1 MLNQTR
7 ALAVAGMIVLGSLAL
22 ACEENGS
29 YSSRP
34 NSGNAN
40 KPAGSQ
46 VTESD
51 RDFAIKAAMGG
62 KHEVELGRLAA
73 DRASDSDVKAF
84 ANRMIQDHSRAGDE
98 LTQTSS
104 RLGIK
109 APDEDDTS
117 FKQMVDRLSKL
128 KGVEFDRA
136 YMSDMVEDH
145 MKDLSEIESYAKGDN
160 NPELKAWAAK
170 TVPIVREHLQ
180 QAQSIAAKI
189 GAQKK

>member
-29 YSSRP
+29 YRSS
-34 NSGNAN
+34 SVN
-40 KPAGSQ
+40 KPVGPSQ

-51 RDFAIKAAMGG
+51 REFAIKATMGG
-62 KHEVELGRLAA
+62 KHEVDLGRLAA

-98 LTQTSS
+98 LTQTTS

-109 APDEDDTS
+109 APDEDEAS

-136 YMSDMVEDH
+136 YMSEMVDNH

-160 NPELKAWAAK
+160 NSELKTWAAK

>member
-7 ALAVAGMIVLGSLAL
+7 VLAVAGMIVLGSLAL

-29 YSSRP
+29 YRSS
-34 NSGNAN
+34 SVNAN
-40 KPAGSQ
+40 KPVGPSQ

-51 RDFAIKAAMGG
+51 REFAIKAAMGG

-98 LTQTSS
+98 LTQTTS

-109 APDEDDTS
+109 APDGDEAS

-136 YMSDMVEDH
+136 YMSEMVDDH

-160 NPELKAWAAK
+160 NSELKAWAAK

-180 QAQSIAAKI
+180 QAQSITAKI
-189 GAQKK
+189 GGQKK

>member
-1 MLNQTR
+1 MRNQTR

-29 YSSRP
+29 YHSS
-34 NSGNAN
+34 SVNAN
-40 KPAGSQ
+40 KAAGPSQ

-51 RDFAIKAAMGG
+51 REFATKAAMGG

-98 LTQTSS
+98 LMQTTS

-109 APDEDDTS
+109 AADEDEAP
-117 FKQMVDRLSKL
+117 FKEMVDRLSKL
-128 KGVEFDRA
+128 KGAEFDRA

-170 TVPIVREHLQ
+170 IVPIVREHLQ
-180 QAQSIAAKI
+180 QAQSVAAKI